1 MNKFELSKKI
11 DMVPSLRDK
20 NQRKLLAKVAGQ
32 MVQIENSYYLGNI
45 YTTTTRN
52 WSALALL
59 DKENLKPF
67 IGFVDLGIDDDA
79 IVNDGYIVGCVQ
91 SMFAIK
97 SEIEP
102 LFDLLK
108 DLESFPEVELHDA
121 TDASPEELEE
131 LRKMPNLLEEVKVK
145 KA

>member
-20 NQRKLLAKVAGQ
+20 NQRKLLTKVAGQ

-45 YTTTTRN
+45 YTTTNRN

-67 IGFVDLGIDDDA
+67 IGFIDLGIDDDA
-79 IVNDGYIVGCVQ
+79 TGEEIDSKSAGLLIHCKEVDG
-91 SMFAIK
+91 
-97 SEIEP
+97 
-102 LFDLLK
+102 D
-108 DLESFPEVELHDA
+108 
-121 TDASPEELEE
+121 
-131 LRKMPNLLEEVKVK
+131 
-145 KA
+145 